1 MFYKFRVKL
10 IRWLSSFDSN
20 GIVCR
25 EEKVAQI
32 KSSNDLRAKGIY
44 FKVYNASGGTVIETT
59 PMNDDH
65 DDYDRNRV
73 SLYVIHESQDL
84 ATELSHIITLTSLRN

>member
-1 MFYKFRVKL
+1 
-10 IRWLSSFDSN
+10 LSSFDSN
-20 GIVCR
+20 SIVCR
-25 EEKVAQI
+25 EEKVQI
-32 KSSNDLRAKGIY
+32 RSSDDLRAKGIY

-59 PMNDDH
+59 PMNSDH
-65 DDYDRNRV
+65 DQYVDNRA